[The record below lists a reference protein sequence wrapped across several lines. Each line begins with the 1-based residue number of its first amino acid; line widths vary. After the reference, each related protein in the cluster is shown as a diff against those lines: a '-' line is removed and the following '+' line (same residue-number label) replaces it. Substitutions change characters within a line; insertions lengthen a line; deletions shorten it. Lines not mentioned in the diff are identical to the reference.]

1 MRKPALF
8 LFGLVVTIIV
18 ALGLIVLSSA
28 SEANGV
34 RLHNDAYYFM
44 KRQFMY
50 LAVGIVVAVITASV
64 DYRIWR
70 NHPWLAWLFFAVVMV
85 LLAAVFAYKPING
98 SHRWISVG
106 PVRLQPSELA
116 KLMTVILVSLW
127 LDKAGWRVEL
137 FMRGAFW
144 PAVLIGIIA
153 FPILL
158 EPDFGSVMVVGFAG
172 FLVMFIAGV
181 RVVHMSPFILAG
193 VGVFLYKV
201 LTNPNRMARIA
212 AFFAAFFGVKPDIG
226 AEVMDAAAERA
237 AYQVK
242 QALVAFKNGGISG
255 VGLNQS
261 MQKHF
266 YLPEAHTDFIFAI
279 GAEELGIWFSAG
291 ALFLF
296 FLFFA
301 IAIYIARN
309 ASDRFGRFLVM
320 GMTFI
325 IFFQTMFNIGV
336 VCEAFPTKGM
346 ALPFF
351 SYGGTNLLCAFF
363 SVGTIL
369 SVGIHSYRDRKRAFA
384 NKVFMRG

>member
-1 MRKPALF
+1 MRKSALF

-18 ALGLIVLSSA
+18 ALGLVILSSA

-34 RLHNDAYYFM
+34 RLHNDAYFFM

-50 LAVGIVVAVITASV
+50 LAAGVVVAVLTALV

-70 NHPWLAWLFFAVVMV
+70 NHTWLAWFAFAVVMV
-85 LLAAVFAYKPING
+85 LLLAVFAYKPVNG
-98 SHRWISVG
+98 SHRWISLG
-106 PVRLQPSELA
+106 PIRLQPSELA
-116 KLMTVILVSLW
+116 KLMTVILVSIW

-144 PAVLIGIIA
+144 PAAIIGIIA
-153 FPILL
+153 VPILL
-158 EPDFGSVMVVGFAG
+158 EPDFGSVMVVGLVG
-172 FLVMFIAGV
+172 FLMMFVAGV
-181 RVVHMSPFILAG
+181 RFVHMMPFMAAG
-193 VGVFLYKV
+193 AAVFLYKV
-201 LTNPNRMARIA
+201 FTNQNRMARM
-212 AFFAAFFGVKPDIG
+212 AAFFGIKPDIG

-237 AYQVK
+237 YYQVK

-336 VCEAFPTKGM
+336 VCDAFPTKGM

-351 SYGGTNLLCAFF
+351 SYGGTNLVCAFF
-363 SVGTIL
+363 AVGTIL